1 MKKNYTQRL
10 EKLKNRRLDEQLQ
23 KAVLSKS
30 FSDIRIGESVKYALE
45 SMSPIDPSYTRNT
58 YLASENIRNNLIVI
72 IISNI
77 FTKKNNDEQPF
88 KCFHSQRTK
97 VLSNF
102 KRHDNRYDCSF

>member
-1 MKKNYTQRL
+1 MIQKKMKKNYTQRL

-58 YLASENIRNNLIVI
+58 YLASENIRNNLTKGLNSKGLIVEYRHQGSVETDTHI
-72 IISNI
+72 KLHSDCTSSN
-77 FTKKNNDEQPF
+77 
-88 KCFHSQRTK
+88 
-97 VLSNF
+97 
-102 KRHDNRYDCSF
+102 